1 LQLKIWMIVY
11 GAASVK
17 SSSTIYIMSIQIIS
31 TNFFLIHFFNFNAIN
46 TCRIPT
52 VIFQKV
58 ANEIPTIFKG
68 ELSSTYFTPYQPKTK
83 TNPRVLYNGKL
94 WNKAVNSRQKLKF
107 IKDKVEEP
115 TSNKGST

>member
-1 LQLKIWMIVY
+1 MNAAQQRMLEKY
-11 GAASVK
+11 G
-17 SSSTIYIMSIQIIS
+17 I
-31 TNFFLIHFFNFNAIN
+31 
-46 TCRIPT
+46 
-52 VIFQKV
+52 IFQKV

-83 TNPRVLYNGKL
+83 TSPRVLYNGKL

-107 IKDKVEEP
+107 IKDKVEEQ